1 MMRAVNV
8 KFLAGAL
15 QRKDFRTI
23 PDCLAVAV
31 AVALPWSTSVAGIL
45 IVLWLIALAPTL
57 DLAGVRRAILTP
69 AGGLPVA
76 LWVLAMLGMVW
87 ADATWAQRADG
98 ASGYH
103 KLLMIPLLF
112 IQFRRSDR
120 GWHVLAGYL
129 VSVVAVFAVSTVL
142 AIWPNLSW
150 RPEAGRGVPAKD
162 YVAQSGEFVACT
174 FALLYIA
181 GELARA
187 GRRML
192 AALCVA
198 LAFAFLGNV
207 AYVATG
213 RTALVVIPVLLVL
226 LGARWAGWRGG
237 LALCVAG
244 AILASAAWFSSPYLR
259 NRVLRVGDELNE
271 YQAGSIATSSSG
283 LRLAFW
289 TRSFDLIERA
299 PALGNGT
306 MSLFETFRRSADQSA
321 AGQVVIGNPHN
332 QILAVA
338 IQLGLFGAG
347 LLIAMWVAHL
357 LLFCGGG
364 AASWIGLVAVV
375 QSIVSC
381 LFNSHLFDF
390 TQGWTYVFGVG
401 VLGGLVMGGSRAPPG
416 LASAPPS

>member
-1 MMRAVNV
+1 MRAVNV

-23 PDCLAVAV
+23 ADCLAVAV

-45 IVLWLIALAPTL
+45 IVLWLITLAPTL
-57 DLAGVRRAILTP
+57 DLATLRRELATA

-76 LWVLAMLGMVW
+76 LWALAMLGLFW

-120 GWHVLAGYL
+120 GWLVLAGYL
-129 VSVVAVFAVSTVL
+129 VSVLAVFAASTVL
-142 AIWPNLSW
+142 AIWPSLSW
-150 RPEAGRGVPAKD
+150 RPQAGPGVPAKD
-162 YVAQSGEFVACT
+162 YVAQSAEFVACA
-174 FALLYIA
+174 FALLYFA
-181 GELARA
+181 GDAARA
-187 GRRML
+187 GRRMW
-192 AALCVA
+192 AAACLA
-198 LAFAFLGNV
+198 LALALLANV

-213 RTALVVIPVLLVL
+213 RTTLVVIPILLVL
-226 LGARWAGWRGG
+226 LGARWAGWKGG
-237 LALCVAG
+237 LALCVVG
-244 AILASAAWFSSPYLR
+244 AILSGGAWVSSPYLR
-259 NRVLRVGDELNE
+259 GRVLHVGDELNE
-271 YQAGSIATSSSG
+271 YQAGSIATSSGG

-289 TRSFDLIERA
+289 TRSLDLIGQA
-299 PALGNGT
+299 PVLGHGT

-364 AASWIGLVAVV
+364 AASWIGLVVVV
-375 QSIVSC
+375 QNIVSC

-401 VLGGLVMGGSRAPPG
+401 VLWADS
-416 LASAPPS
+416 